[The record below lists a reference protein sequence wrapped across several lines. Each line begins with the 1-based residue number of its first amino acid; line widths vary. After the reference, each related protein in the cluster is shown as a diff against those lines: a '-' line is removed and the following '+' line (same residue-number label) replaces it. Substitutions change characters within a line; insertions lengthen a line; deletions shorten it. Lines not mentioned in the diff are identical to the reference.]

1 MTDEIAGIDAK
12 IGRADAPNLS
22 HAEITSVL
30 EGLIRYIEWD
40 LLLNFRPLFDA
51 RTGHNASPQA

>member
-30 EGLIRYIEWD
+30 EGLIRYIEWGPS
-40 LLLNFRPLFDA
+40 FCSAAF
-51 RTGHNASPQA
+51 